1 MNHATGELQR
11 AISND
16 VANNIKCLPIV
27 SSIQTETET
36 ETELE
41 NKPENETPSIS
52 PESKP
57 HILFILADD
66 YGSFDTG
73 FQGSEI
79 LTPNLDLLAA
89 SGIKLKNYY
98 VQSSCSPTRAQLFTG
113 RYQIRMGMQKGVIRP
128 PQPRSVPLDEKLLP
142 EAMKQCG
149 YHTEVS
155 FQQLS
160 LVAPILKESED
171 FCHVAHNATSV

>member
-1 MNHATGELQR
+1 MTHATGELQR

-36 ETELE
+36 ETEFE
-41 NKPENETPSIS
+41 NKPESEPGNQTPSIS

-89 SGIKLKNYY
+89 SGIKLNATEEID
-98 VQSSCSPTRAQLFTG
+98 CGAARLF
-113 RYQIRMGMQKGVIRP
+113 
-128 PQPRSVPLDEKLLP
+128 PRSPL
-142 EAMKQCG
+142 
-149 YHTEVS
+149 
-155 FQQLS
+155 
-160 LVAPILKESED
+160 I
-171 FCHVAHNATSV
+171 ATSTLRKRENRILVLRWLITLW